1 MELHIL
7 NAQAQIEFVL
17 ACTLAIGMYCWAF
30 YFIYEI
36 WRDEY
41 MFDISKFK
49 PAKSLSTIWSKRWED
64 K

>member
-1 MELHIL
+1 MELHMIE
-7 NAQAQIEFVL
+7 AKAQIEFVL

-41 MFDISKFK
+41 MFDIF
-49 PAKSLSTIWSKRWED
+49 E
-64 K
+64 